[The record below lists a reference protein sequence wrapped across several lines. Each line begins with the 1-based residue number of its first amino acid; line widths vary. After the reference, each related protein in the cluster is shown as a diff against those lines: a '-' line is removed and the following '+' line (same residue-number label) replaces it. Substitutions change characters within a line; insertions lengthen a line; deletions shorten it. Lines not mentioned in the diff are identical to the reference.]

1 MVYKIKNPKT
11 GKLIKKHGVIHNKLV
26 EEGVDLSKEKSV
38 RKRKFKANEKEDKEH
53 LKNLTINKSFKV
65 DKSNDSWKEKKP
77 HSKKERKD
85 LMEKCGEECFLI
97 PSRKKFPICN
107 KITDKNSECSYNCK
121 GLKAAS
127 SRAGEWGYKRVLK
140 TSKRLTKEL
149 DCYKEKS
156 TTKKGVQKEKKDD
169 KKSTKKSEKIEK
181 VSTKKSEKMVKESTR
196 RKNTKSSSKS
206 QKNKKD
212 EKSGFSKFLDFIF
225 G

>member
-11 GKLIKKHGVIHNKLV
+11 GKLIKKHGVIHDKLM

-38 RKRKFKANEKEDKEH
+38 RKRKFKANEKDDKEH
-53 LKNLTINKSFKV
+53 LKNLTINKNFKV
-65 DKSNDSWKEKKP
+65 DRSDISWKDKKP
-77 HSKKERKD
+77 HSKKQRKD

-107 KITDKNSECSYNCK
+107 KITDKNSECSYNCR

-127 SRAGEWGYKRVLK
+127 SRAGEWGYKKVLK

-149 DCYKEKS
+149 DCYKG
-156 TTKKGVQKEKKDD
+156 KGEKKEIV
-169 KKSTKKSEKIEK
+169 KKDETPKKKKVVKKEETSQKSPKKSEKVTKESTKKSA
-181 VSTKKSEKMVKESTR
+181 
-196 RKNTKSSSKS
+196 KSSSKS
-206 QKNKKD
+206 QTNKKN

>member
-11 GKLIKKHGVIHNKLV
+11 GKLIKKHGVIHDKLI
-26 EEGVDLSKEKSV
+26 EEGVDLSKLKSV

-53 LKNLTINKSFKV
+53 LKNLTINKNFKV
-65 DKSNDSWKEKKP
+65 DKSSDSWKEKKP

-97 PSRKKFPICN
+97 PSKKKFPICN

-149 DCYKEKS
+149 DCYKGKAKKEESSKKNIPIKS
-156 TTKKGVQKEKKDD
+156 TTNNMKNATKVPSKKESSAKKQLPTKKECKEKK
-169 KKSTKKSEKIEK
+169 S
-181 VSTKKSEKMVKESTR
+181 
-196 RKNTKSSSKS
+196 NKS
-206 QKNKKD
+206 Q
-212 EKSGFSKFLDFIF
+212 KSGFSKFINFIF

>member
-11 GKLIKKHGVIHNKLV
+11 GKLIKKHGVIHGKLI

-97 PSRKKFPICN
+97 PSRNKFPICN
-107 KITDKNSECSYNCK
+107 KITDEHSECSYNCK

-149 DCYKEKS
+149 DCYKGKS
-156 TTKKGVQKEKKDD
+156 ATKKVDKKDE
-169 KKSTKKSEKIEK
+169 KSTKKSEKVAK
-181 VSTKKSEKMVKESTR
+181 DSRTKKSA
-196 RKNTKSSSKS
+196 KSSSKS

>member
-11 GKLIKKHGVIHNKLV
+11 GKLIKKHGAIHNKLI
-26 EEGVDLSKEKSV
+26 EEGIDLSKEKSV

-53 LKNLTINKSFKV
+53 LKNLEINKSFKV
-65 DKSNDSWKEKKP
+65 DKSNVSWKDKKP
-77 HSKKERKD
+77 HTKKERKD
-85 LMEKCGEECFLI
+85 VMEKCGKDCFLI
-97 PSRKKFPICN
+97 PSRNKFPICN

-127 SRAGEWGYKRVLK
+127 SRAGEWGYKTVLK

-149 DCYKEKS
+149 DCYKGKSKKNETVKKNEIMTKTSRKEKS
-156 TTKKGVQKEKKDD
+156 NTKKDAKSNTKKDA
-169 KKSTKKSEKIEK
+169 KSNTKKDA
-181 VSTKKSEKMVKESTR
+181 
-196 RKNTKSSSKS
+196 KS
-206 QKNKKD
+206 QKS

>member
-11 GKLIKKHGVIHNKLV
+11 GKLIKKHGVIHDKLM
-26 EEGVDLSKEKSV
+26 EEGIDLSKEKSV
-38 RKRKFKANEKEDKEH
+38 RKRKFKANEKDDKEH

-65 DKSNDSWKEKKP
+65 DKSDISWKEKKP

-85 LMEKCGEECFLI
+85 LMEKCGADCFLI

-107 KITDKNSECSYNCK
+107 KITDKNSECSYNCR

-127 SRAGEWGYKRVLK
+127 SRAGEWGYKKVLK

-149 DCYKEKS
+149 DCYKGKAEKGD
-156 TTKKGVQKEKKDD
+156 KKVEPPKKKKMVKKEETLQKPPKKSEKVM
-169 KKSTKKSEKIEK
+169 KKSTKKSA
-181 VSTKKSEKMVKESTR
+181 
-196 RKNTKSSSKS
+196 KSSSTS
-206 QKNKKD
+206 EKNKTD

>member
-11 GKLIKKHGVIHNKLV
+11 GKLIKKHGVIHDKLM

-38 RKRKFKANEKEDKEH
+38 RKRKFKANEKDDEEH
-53 LKNLTINKSFKV
+53 LKNLTINKNFKV
-65 DKSNDSWKEKKP
+65 DRSDISWKDKKP

-107 KITDKNSECSYNCK
+107 KITDKNSECSYNCR

-127 SRAGEWGYKRVLK
+127 SRAGEWGYKKVLK

-149 DCYKEKS
+149 DCYKGKP
-156 TTKKGVQKEKKDD
+156 EKKEIV
-169 KKSTKKSEKIEK
+169 KKKETSKKKKVVKKEETSQKSPKKSEKVTKGSTKKS
-181 VSTKKSEKMVKESTR
+181 
-196 RKNTKSSSKS
+196 TKSSSKS
-206 QKNKKD
+206 QTNKKD

>member
-11 GKLIKKHGVIHNKLV
+11 GKLIKKHGIIHNKLM
-26 EEGVDLSKEKSV
+26 EEGIDLSKEKSV

-65 DKSNDSWKEKKP
+65 DKTDISWKEKKP

-85 LMEKCGEECFLI
+85 LMEKCGKDCFLI

-127 SRAGEWGYKRVLK
+127 SRAGEWGYKKVLK

-149 DCYKEKS
+149 DCYKGKA
-156 TTKKGVQKEKKDD
+156 QKKD
-169 KKSTKKSEKIEK
+169 KKPDSSKQEKVVKKEDTFQKATKKSAK
-181 VSTKKSEKMVKESTR
+181 VVTK
-196 RKNTKSSSKS
+196 KNTKSSSKS
-206 QKNKKD
+206 EKNKKD
-212 EKSGFSKFLDFIF
+212 KKSGFSKFLDFIF

>member
-11 GKLIKKHGVIHNKLV
+11 GKLIKKHGVIHNKLM

-38 RKRKFKANEKEDKEH
+38 RKRKFKANEKDDKEH
-53 LKNLTINKSFKV
+53 LKNLTINKNFKV
-65 DKSNDSWKEKKP
+65 DRSDISWKDKKP
-77 HSKKERKD
+77 HSKKQRKE

-107 KITDKNSECSYNCK
+107 KITDKNSECSYNCR

-127 SRAGEWGYKRVLK
+127 SRAGEWGYKKVLK

-149 DCYKEKS
+149 DCYKGKA
-156 TTKKGVQKEKKDD
+156 EKKEIV
-169 KKSTKKSEKIEK
+169 KKEETPKKKKVVKKEETSQKSPKKSEKVTKESTKKSA
-181 VSTKKSEKMVKESTR
+181 
-196 RKNTKSSSKS
+196 KSSSKS
-206 QKNKKD
+206 EKNKKN